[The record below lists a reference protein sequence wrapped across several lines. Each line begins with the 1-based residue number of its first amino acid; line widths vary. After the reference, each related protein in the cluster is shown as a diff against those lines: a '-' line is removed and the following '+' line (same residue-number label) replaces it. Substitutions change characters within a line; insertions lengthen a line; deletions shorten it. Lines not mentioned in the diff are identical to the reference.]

1 MNNQTRFR
9 FGLAFPV
16 FLLLASF
23 LLGMPDTLYAQLPAG
38 SRNLGKPIQVQPNPS
53 QAATGGNAGAGIMG
67 SARFLRQNRSR
78 RDFVGSNRSDQSGFV
93 GSQQSLGVGQ
103 VAPALGGGAA
113 AIGNAARG
121 AAANRRNPP
130 LPPLSKK
137 AMYYPRLDIGSLDTT
152 NRSEQWPAEVSARL
166 SERLADLSAGAV
178 TVQVEGRR
186 ATLEGTVRTR
196 AEADRLRH
204 LAEFEPGV
212 DEVIDQLRVE
222 QPNEK

>member
-1 MNNQTRFR
+1 
-9 FGLAFPV
+9 
-16 FLLLASF
+16 
-23 LLGMPDTLYAQLPAG
+23 
-38 SRNLGKPIQVQPNPS
+38 
-53 QAATGGNAGAGIMG
+53 MG

-78 RDFVGSNRSDQSGFV
+78 RDFVGSNRAEQSGFV

-103 VAPALGGGAA
+103 VAPAIGGGAA
-113 AIGNAARG
+113 AIGNAVRG

-130 LPPLSKK
+130 LPPLPKK

-152 NRSEQWPAEVSARL
+152 DRTEQWPAEVSARL
-166 SERLADLSAGAV
+166 SERLAGLSDGAV

-222 QPNEK
+222 QPSEK

>member
-1 MNNQTRFR
+1 MNDHTRFR
-9 FGLAFPV
+9 IVPAFAV
-16 FLLLASF
+16 NFFIASF
-23 LLGMPDTLYAQLPAG
+23 VLCMPATLCAQLPAG

-78 RDFVGSNRSDQSGFV
+78 RDFVGSNRADQSGFV
-93 GSQQSLGVGQ
+93 GNQQSLGVGQ
-103 VAPALGGGAA
+103 VAPAIGGGAA

-137 AMYYPRLDIGSLDTT
+137 AMYYPRLDIGSLDIT
-152 NRSEQWPAEVSARL
+152 NRTEQWPAEVSERL
-166 SERLADLSAGAV
+166 SERLAGLSDGAV
-178 TVQVEGRR
+178 TVQVDGRR

-196 AEADRLRH
+196 AEADRLKH

-212 DEVIDQLRVE
+212 DEVIDQLRIE
-222 QPNEK
+222 QPIEK